1 MFFRKFL
8 IASLLLALPL
18 FARAELTVAIP
29 QTEDSAGL
37 RAIADSYASAPG
49 GTPVTLIEAPYD
61 ELFDRA
67 ATEAEAGSGAFDVIM
82 IDDPWITFFAENA
95 YLEPLEPFYDAAGE
109 DAPDS
114 DFLAQS
120 LALCR
125 HPYGD
130 GQFVCLPFVGN
141 AQLFFYD
148 WRQFERHGVFGTP
161 ASWDEVIE
169 AARGITS
176 AGRRDSF
183 GYGTSGV
190 RPGLSKYGYVY
201 RGAEGNPIVA
211 DFLPILWSH
220 GGAVLDASGNVVID
234 SEQSRQALDIFL
246 QLANYAPP
254 SAKNFGAEE
263 VGESLAKG
271 ISASSINWPNWVA
284 VFEDPERSS
293 VVGRIA
299 YGPIPSGTTVGR
311 AEIGHWAL
319 GIAAASDDKAQA
331 FDFIRWATSPAQ
343 QRIAA
348 EHGNPPVRF
357 SVFTDPELIAQ
368 ERFRHYPVLMESIIF
383 SRPRPRHVAW
393 VEMERALG
401 VQLSKALRGEI
412 PPEEALSTAQSE
424 LETIIE
430 GGGS

>member
-1 MFFRKFL
+1 MCIREYL
-8 IASLLLALPL
+8 IASVLLTLPL
-18 FARAELTVAIP
+18 AATAELTIAIP

-49 GTPVTLIEAPYD
+49 GTSVTLIDAPYD
-61 ELFDRA
+61 ELFERA
-67 ATEAEAGSGAFDVIM
+67 AAEAEAGSGEFDVIM
-82 IDDPWITFFAENA
+82 IDDPWITFFAEND
-95 YLEPLEPFYDAAGE
+95 YLEPLESFYDAAGE

-125 HPYGD
+125 YPYGS
-130 GQFVCLPFVGN
+130 GHFICLPFVGN

-148 WRQFERHGVFGTP
+148 WRQFERHGVFGVPST
-161 ASWDEVIE
+161 WDEVIE
-169 AARGITS
+169 AARGITQ
-176 AGRRDSF
+176 AGRRNSF
-183 GYGTSGV
+183 GYGTGGV

-211 DFLPILWSH
+211 DFLPILWSY
-220 GGAVLDASGNVVID
+220 GGAVLDSNSAVVID
-234 SEQSRQALDIFL
+234 SAQSRQALEIFL

-254 SAKNFGAEE
+254 AAKNFGAEKI
-263 VGESLAKG
+263 GESLAMG
-271 ISASSINWPNWVA
+271 VSASSINWPNWVA

-299 YGPIPSGTTVGR
+299 FGPIPSGSTIGQ
-311 AEIGHWAL
+311 AEIGHWVL
-319 GIAAASDDKAQA
+319 GIASASDDKEQA
-331 FDFIRWATSPAQ
+331 FHFIRWATSAAQ

-348 EHGNPPVRF
+348 EAGNPPVRF
-357 SVFTDPELIAQ
+357 SVFTHPELIAE
-368 ERFRHYPVLMESIIF
+368 ERYRHYPALMQSILF

-401 VQLSKALRGEI
+401 VQLSRALRGQTS
-412 PPEEALSTAQSE
+412 PDEALSAAQAE
-424 LETIIE
+424 LETIVK